1 MKAYPYNG
9 LNNNNYY
16 NAMNIKSNVG
26 GVSIKHITNPENSGY
41 SAVGR
46 VSNYDGWKGHG
57 KDSMGTGFIIDGHTH
72 ITNLH
77 VVQDSKGKIARPQ
90 DVKW

>member
-1 MKAYPYNG
+1 M
-9 LNNNNYY
+9 LL
-16 NAMNIKSNVG
+16 V
-26 GVSIKHITNPENSGY
+26 
-41 SAVGR
+41 

-57 KDSMGTGFIIDGHTH
+57 KDSMGTGFIIDGHTY

>member
-1 MKAYPYNG
+1 MLAVYR
-9 LNNNNYY
+9 LNTLQTQK
-16 NAMNIKSNVG
+16 ILDIVLL
-26 GVSIKHITNPENSGY
+26 V
-41 SAVGR
+41 

-57 KDSMGTGFIIDGHTH
+57 KDSMGTGFIIDGHTY

>member
-1 MKAYPYNG
+1 MLAVYR
-9 LNNNNYY
+9 LNTLQ
-16 NAMNIKSNVG
+16 AQ
-26 GVSIKHITNPENSGY
+26 NSGY

-57 KDSMGTGFIIDGHTH
+57 KDTWEQVSLLMVIHYK
-72 ITNLH
+72 L